1 MEKLKKYLTQETL
14 SYLIFGVLTT
24 LVDFIVYLICIKLSV
39 NYLVANIIGWC
50 FAFLFAFVTNKLI
63 VFKSNSVKWNVLV
76 NEFFGFL
83 GARLSSLLFSL
94 VFIYLTVTVFQIN
107 DIVAKIFSSIFV
119 VIINYVLS
127 KFLIFNNKEEESHKS
142 LFAKLKE
149 NFAFLLSFA
158 IPLVILIVLYHSKK
172 IYPFGDNMYLRSD
185 CYHQYAPFM
194 MEFYNKITNGGS
206 FSYSW
211 NVGLGSNFSALYAYY
226 LASPLNWFIG
236 LFAKSHLIEV
246 MNVFIIVKTALCS
259 LSFSYYLS
267 KHFHTK
273 RMTLVSMSIFYAL
286 NSYFCAYSWNLMWL
300 DCLVLLP
307 LIVLGLEKLVKE
319 DKCYLYCITLGLA
332 ILSNYYIAIMICI
345 FCVIYFV
352 ALVYADSAKKSLF
365 YYLKKAKN
373 FALFS
378 LLAGGFA
385 AVTFLPAYYALSSTA
400 SGDFNFPKQVITY
413 FSALFMMSRTLIN
426 VEPAI
431 FSAHDPN
438 LYCTVA
444 VLLLVPL
451 YVVNPK
457 IKFKEK
463 IAKVSIV
470 CFLLFSFNT
479 NIPNYIWH
487 GFHYPNSLPCRE
499 SFIYIFMVLAMS
511 YEAIFYVRDVTRK
524 QLYGCFAGAIA
535 LILVIEQLFV
545 NDTYKSITIY
555 TSIGLLIFYMI
566 VLSLYRNTNYKQ
578 GFVAYLLLVI
588 VICEAYINTEATAL
602 STATRS
608 AYLDDNQAIETL
620 VNETKNIEGS
630 NFYRIEKISRRSKND
645 ASWSNY
651 HGASIFSSTANANL
665 SKLYGAVGL
674 EESANAYAYY
684 GHTPLSEAFLGVK
697 YVLASYAQTES
708 DFLSYMTSTEYKE
721 HSNNIRTYYL
731 YRNNYSLPLGFMLP
745 EDMEDSWDITDPNPF
760 TVQNNL
766 ATAIMGDSYLAQSLY
781 TRLPVTDSLSGGNA
795 QNVELKEYTHLFIY
809 VTTSLDSIK
818 VTKTTSDGSSS
829 SQNYYSMTHSHMLDL
844 GYLPEDSTVT
854 ITSTDTKVP
863 NIQFYAYSMNDDY
876 FKEIYQKLNTSTLN
890 VTAYTDTT
898 VTSTIDVSK
907 AGLLYTSIPYDKG
920 WSVYVD
926 GKEYPTHDF
935 KGALLSIYLKEGT
948 HKIEFKYTSQGYLR
962 GIILSVIS
970 VFIFIAIV
978 ITDRRKKKIIPEEVP
993 M

>member
-1 MEKLKKYLTQETL
+1 MENFKKYLNKETMN
-14 SYLIFGVLTT
+14 YLIFGVLTT
-24 LVDFIVYLICIKLSV
+24 LIDFGVYLVCKKLSV
-39 NYLVANIIGWC
+39 NYLVANIIAWTC
-50 FAFLFAFVTNKLI
+50 AFLFAFVTNKLI
-63 VFKSNSVKWNVLV
+63 VFQSKSIKWNVII

-107 DIVAKIFSSIFV
+107 DIIAKIISSIFV
-119 VIINYVLS
+119 VIINYILS
-127 KFLIFNNKEEESHKS
+127 KFLVFNQKDDTQKS
-142 LFAKLKE
+142 FFRKLQE
-149 NFAFLLSFA
+149 NLVFILSFV
-158 IPLVILIVLYHSKK
+158 IPLVLLVVLYHSKK

-194 MEFYNKITNGGS
+194 MEFYNKLTHGGS
-206 FSYSW
+206 FTYSW

-226 LASPLNWFIG
+226 LASPLNSFIG
-236 LFAKSHLIEV
+236 LFSKNYIIEI
-246 MNVFIIVKTALCS
+246 MNVFIIVKTALSS

-273 RMTLVSMSIFYAL
+273 KITLASMSIFYAI

-345 FCVIYFV
+345 FCIIYF
-352 ALVYADSAKKSLF
+352 AAMIYSDNTKKTFL
-365 YYLKKAKN
+365 YYVKKCRN
-373 FALFS
+373 FTVFS

-385 AVTFLPAYYALSSTA
+385 AVTFLPAYYALGSTA
-400 SGDFNFPKQVITY
+400 SSDFNFPKEVITY
-413 FSALFMMSRTLIN
+413 FSALFMMSRSLIN

-438 LYCTVA
+438 IYCTVA
-444 VLLLVPL
+444 VLLFVPL

-511 YEAIFYVRDVTRK
+511 YEALFYARENTRK
-524 QLYGCFAGAIA
+524 QIYGCFAGAIA

-545 NDTYKSITIY
+545 NDTYKAITIY
-555 TSIGLLIFYMI
+555 TSIGFLIFYLI

-578 GFVAYLLLVI
+578 GFVAYLLLII
-588 VICEAYINTEATAL
+588 VVCEAYINTEATAL
-602 STATRS
+602 STSTRS
-608 AYLDDNQAIETL
+608 AYLDDNKAIEEL
-620 VNETKNIEGS
+620 VDVTKEIEGD

-645 ASWSNY
+645 AAWSNY
-651 HGASIFSSTANANL
+651 HGASIFSSTANVKL
-665 SKLYGAVGL
+665 SEFYGAVGL
-674 EESANAYAYY
+674 EESTNAYAYY
-684 GHTPLSEAFLGVK
+684 GHTPLTEGLLGVK
-697 YVLASYAQTES
+697 YVLSSYSQNES
-708 DFLSYMTSTEYKE
+708 DYLSYLSSTEYEDHAK
-721 HSNNIRTYYL
+721 NTRTYYL
-731 YRNNYSLPLGFMLP
+731 YKNNYSLPLGFMLP
-745 EDMEDSWDITDPNPF
+745 ANMEEKWDISDPNPF

-766 ATAIMGDSYLAQSLY
+766 ATAIMGSSYEDRPLY
-781 TRLPVTDSLSGGNA
+781 TRL
-795 QNVELKEYTHLFIY
+795 NVSDEIAGQKGQYVDIKEYTHLFIY

-818 VTKTTSDGSSS
+818 VSKTTPDGGSTA
-829 SQNYYSMTHSHMLDL
+829 QTYYSMTHSHMLDL
-844 GYLPEDSTVT
+844 GYLPEGSSVNVSSSDSE
-854 ITSTDTKVP
+854 VP
-863 NIQFYAYSMNDDY
+863 NIQFYAYSFDDDY
-876 FKEIYQKLNTSTLN
+876 FKEIYDNLNTNTLKVSN
-890 VTAYTDTT
+890 YTDTSVSGT
-898 VTSTIDVSK
+898 VNVSK

-920 WSVYVD
+920 WKIYVD
-926 GKEYPTHDF
+926 GKEYAPHAF
-935 KGALLSIYLKEGT
+935 KGALMSVYLNPGS
-948 HKIEFKYTSQGYLR
+948 HDIEFKYTSVGYYR
-962 GIILSVIS
+962 GLILSAVS
-970 VFIFIAIV
+970 VLIFISIL
-978 ITDRRKKKIIPEEVP
+978 ITDYRKNKYIAQEKNQ
-993 M
+993 